1 MEAFTP
7 EIKHDQCVVMSELI
21 PKRFNTV
28 WKDPYKVYNMKRVSV
43 LLQLHHLN
51 NRTRW
56 VQGDSIKLYHQ
67 LPERPSYYPTDQDQQ
82 EPTIKAQD
90 QDIPSQLCH
99 QIPDDLEHQDFYL
112 NFLPTQQTFSQGWRE
127 WGKIK
132 IRNLFKMNKM
142 GPGPSRRTRRASS

>member
-1 MEAFTP
+1 MWLCLNWFPKGSIRCGRIHTKYIIWKEY
-7 EIKHDQCVVMSELI
+7 QCC
-21 PKRFNTV
+21 FNCIISTIG
-28 WKDPYKVYNMKRVSV
+28 
-43 LLQLHHLN
+43 
-51 NRTRW
+51 W

-142 GPGPSRRTRRASS
+142 GPGPSRRTRRASSWGIQRQKQSCLS